1 MNEVAT
7 SLISN
12 SLAVHDTKEISETE
26 RQFLMNWKL
35 ARRRQ
40 RKLMAAA
47 ATQKRNG
54 MPTAKEILQPA
65 PHPPTMPPLP
75 ARKPV
80 R

>member
-1 MNEVAT
+1 
-7 SLISN
+7 
-12 SLAVHDTKEISETE
+12 
-26 RQFLMNWKL
+26 MNWKL

-40 RKLMAAA
+40 RKLIAAA
-47 ATQKRNG
+47 TTQKRNG

-65 PHPPTMPPLP
+65 PHPPTMPALP